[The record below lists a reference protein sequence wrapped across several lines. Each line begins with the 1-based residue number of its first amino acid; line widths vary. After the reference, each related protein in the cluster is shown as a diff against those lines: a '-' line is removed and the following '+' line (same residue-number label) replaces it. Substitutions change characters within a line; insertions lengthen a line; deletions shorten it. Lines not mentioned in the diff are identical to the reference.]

1 MANSDIKKIQIKRGL
16 SSKVPQLVLDAGEL
30 AIALDT
36 GKLYSG
42 DGEGNVVLLNPA
54 AAAADTA
61 AKLATARTISLTGDA
76 TGSVSFDGS
85 ANAPITV
92 VLANT
97 GVAAGTYTKLTI
109 DAKGRV
115 LSAAQQTAA
124 DIPNLTLTKITD
136 AGTAAS
142 KNTGTAAGNV
152 PVLDSN
158 GKLDG
163 SIMPPI
169 AITQAYA
176 VASQAAML
184 ALDVQI
190 GDIAVRSD
198 VAKNFILRAE
208 PASTLA
214 NWLELAAPASSV
226 SSVAG
231 KTGAVTLASS
241 DVGLGN
247 VTNVAQAPA
256 THVGASGSGAHPDAT
271 TSTSGFMTA
280 AMVLKLNGVAQNAT
294 VNRSQATQAQAE
306 AGTDSSTDMSPLRVA
321 QAITAQ
327 TAVIDG
333 GTF

>member
-1 MANSDIKKIQIKRGL
+1 MADIKKIQIKRGL

-124 DIPNLTLTKITD
+124 DIPNLTLSKITD

-152 PVLDSN
+152 PILGSG
-158 GKLDG
+158 GKLDTG
-163 SIMPPI
+163 VLPAL
-169 AITQAYA
+169 AITQPFP
-176 VASQAAML
+176 VTSQAAML
-184 ALDVQI
+184 ALDAQI
-190 GDIAVRSD
+190 GDVAIRSD
-198 VAKNFILRAE
+198 VAKNYILQAE

-214 NWLELAAPASSV
+214 NWLEFLVPAAAV
-226 SSVAG
+226 TSVAG
-231 KTGAVTLASS
+231 RTGAVTLAKG
-241 DVGLGN
+241 DVGLGSVEN
-247 VTNVAQAPA
+247 F
-256 THVGASGSGAHPDAT
+256 G
-271 TSTSGFMTA
+271 
-280 AMVLKLNGVAQNAT
+280 L
-294 VNRSQATQAQAE
+294 ATQAEAE
-306 AGTDSSTDMSPLRVA
+306 AGTSAVKYMTPQRVA

>member
-1 MANSDIKKIQIKRGL
+1 MANSDVKKIQIKRGL

-42 DGEGNVVLLNPA
+42 DGDGNTVLLNPD

-61 AKLATARTISLTGDA
+61 AKLATARTISLAGDA

-115 LSAAQQTAA
+115 LSATQQTAA
-124 DIPNLTLTKITD
+124 DIPNLTLSKITD

-152 PVLDSN
+152 PILGSG
-158 GKLDG
+158 GKLDTAVL
-163 SIMPPI
+163 PAL
-169 AITQAYA
+169 AITQPFP

-184 ALDVQI
+184 ALDAQI
-190 GDIAVRSD
+190 GDVAIRSD
-198 VAKNFILRAE
+198 VAKNYILQAE
-208 PASTLA
+208 PASTLS
-214 NWLELAAPASSV
+214 NWLEFLVPAAAV
-226 SSVAG
+226 TSVAG
-231 KTGAVTLASS
+231 RTGAVTLAKG
-241 DVGLGN
+241 DVGLGAVEN
-247 VTNVAQAPA
+247 Y
-256 THVGASGSGAHPDAT
+256 G
-271 TSTSGFMTA
+271 
-280 AMVLKLNGVAQNAT
+280 L
-294 VNRSQATQAQAE
+294 ATQAEAE
-306 AGTDSSTDMSPLRVA
+306 AGTSAAKYMTPQRVA